1 VACTPSDYLPQY
13 GSTSLHVLELLPSAV
28 RALHTVRKCCQCSSL
43 AAGLAADTPGCGQ
56 GVLLDQYGVLH
67 DGRQA
72 YPGAVAA
79 VEALAASGRKLLII
93 SNSSRRAP
101 P

>member
-1 VACTPSDYLPQY
+1 LRQ
-13 GSTSLHVLELLPSAV
+13 
-28 RALHTVRKCCQCSSL
+28 
-43 AAGLAADTPGCGQ
+43 Q

-101 P
+101 A